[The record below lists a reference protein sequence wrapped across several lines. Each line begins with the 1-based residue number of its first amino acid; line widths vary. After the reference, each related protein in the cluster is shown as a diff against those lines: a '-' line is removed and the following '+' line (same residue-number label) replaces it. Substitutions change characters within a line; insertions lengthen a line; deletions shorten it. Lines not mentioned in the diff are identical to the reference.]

1 MSKAK
6 PTHYIDITEPEALVR
21 LGENTIKLLKETK
34 IPKHAFVVYE
44 KPKLRYEDG
53 KSTYTTSIVVV
64 NVEDQPG
71 QIYTLTNIENTYGKY
86 CCHGNFPTHDD
97 KDPVR
102 AKKWLLYSDGQG
114 SNPWDELAAYCYK
127 QLGLATEISHETRKF
142 KEEIEALKKQIKSEK
157 KEGGANEST
166 QGSR

>member
-6 PTHYIDITEPEALVR
+6 PSVYFDITPPEALAR

-34 IPKHAFVVYE
+34 IPKHAFIVYE
-44 KPKLRYEDG
+44 MPKLRYEDG
-53 KSTYTTSIVVV
+53 KSTYTTSIMVA

-71 QIYTLTNIENTYGKY
+71 QIYTLVDLEDRYGKY

-97 KDPVR
+97 KDPAR

-114 SNPWDELAAYCYK
+114 SNPWDELAAHCYK
-127 QLGLATEISHETRKF
+127 QLGIAAEISGETRKF
-142 KEEIEALKKQIKSEK
+142 KEEIESLKKQLKADK
-157 KEGGANEST
+157 KEPVINE
-166 QGSR
+166 QA